1 MQHYDAL
8 DPQIQYIQY
17 MGAHGVMDVILHEIY
32 RVLFHTSHQ
41 SITIPNTCNWH
52 ACSKIVH
59 VSEYTRIRALYNTYI
74 HASCHVCICLNADKP
89 HLYCVDHAQVWI

>member
-32 RVLFHTSHQ
+32 RVLFHTSHH
-41 SITIPNTCNWH
+41 TTCTSSLYQTL
-52 ACSKIVH
+52 ATGMLAAKIVH
-59 VSEYTRIRALYNTYI
+59 VSEYTR
-74 HASCHVCICLNADKP
+74 
-89 HLYCVDHAQVWI
+89 